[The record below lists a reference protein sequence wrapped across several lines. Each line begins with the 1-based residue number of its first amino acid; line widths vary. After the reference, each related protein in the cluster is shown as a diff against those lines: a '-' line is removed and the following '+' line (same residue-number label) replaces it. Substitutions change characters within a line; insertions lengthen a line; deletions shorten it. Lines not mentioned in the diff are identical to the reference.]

1 MASQKSNKIWNC
13 RGRTITFGS
22 PLVMGILNVTPDS
35 FYAESRLPSLSDALA
50 RAQTFWQ
57 TGATLI
63 DVGAESTRPGAM
75 PLTPEAECER
85 LIPVLKALRDAL
97 PEAILSADT
106 RHTLTAKAALEVG
119 VDVINDV
126 SGCAPDEGMLQVIA
140 ASGAGY
146 ILTHATGVA
155 TVNEPLTDVTHCTK
169 TVITDLLAAAQVA
182 QREGVSPAQIM
193 LDPGLGFGKSA
204 AVSQRLLA
212 DTAQFAALPYPL
224 LVGASRKRFLG
235 DLTGQAD
242 ATQRGAASIGAALL
256 AVAAG
261 ADVVRV
267 HDVRETIDALK
278 VFSLLNSN
286 KDNANV

>member
-1 MASQKSNKIWNC
+1 MASQKGEKYWTC

-35 FYAESRLPSLSDALA
+35 FYADSRLASLQDTVT
-50 RAQTFWQ
+50 RAQTFFQ
-57 TGATLI
+57 DGAILI
-63 DVGAESTRPGAM
+63 DVGAESTRPGASS
-75 PLTPEAECER
+75 LSPEVECER
-85 LIPVLKALRDAL
+85 LIPVLNALREAL

-126 SGCAPDEGMLQVIA
+126 SGCAPDEGMLHLIA

-146 ILTHATGVA
+146 ILTHATGLA

-169 TVITDLLAAAQVA
+169 MVITDLLAAAQVA
-182 QREGVSPAQIM
+182 QHEGVSPEQVM
-193 LDPGLGFGKSA
+193 LDPGLGFGKTS
-204 AVSQRLLA
+204 AVSQQLLA

-235 DLTGQAD
+235 DLTGRVE

-256 AVAAG
+256 AIAAG
-261 ADVVRV
+261 ANVVRV
-267 HDVRETIDALK
+267 HDVRETIDTLK
-278 VFSLLNSN
+278 VFSLLKSN
-286 KDNANV
+286 EDNANV

>member
-1 MASQKSNKIWNC
+1 MASQKSNKIWTC
-13 RGRTITFGS
+13 RGRTIAFGS

-63 DVGAESTRPGAM
+63 DVGAESTRPGAI

-106 RHTLTAKAALEVG
+106 RHTLTAEAALEVG
-119 VDVINDV
+119 GDVINDV